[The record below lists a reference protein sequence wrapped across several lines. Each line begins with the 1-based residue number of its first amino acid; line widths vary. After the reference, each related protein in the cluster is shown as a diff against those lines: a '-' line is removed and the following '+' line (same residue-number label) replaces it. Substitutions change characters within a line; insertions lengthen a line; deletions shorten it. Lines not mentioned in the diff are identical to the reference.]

1 MNDLY
6 LKYQFT
12 DRAGRQ
18 VYNIHIPVIVS
29 VSPEQVEDKVTGYAP
44 FHEVL
49 GQIRLHPDKDDNVL
63 LEWVEETQDED

>member
-12 DRAGRQ
+12 DRAGRY
-18 VYNIHIPVIVS
+18 VFNI
-29 VSPEQVEDKVTGYAP
+29 QNYEDGDV
-44 FHEVL
+44 VL